1 MRPAFPRRALL
12 ALGACAALFPL
23 SSIPSFGQA
32 RVADVFPSKPVRIV
46 VPFAAGGPTDLMAR
60 VIAKSMSAGLSQPV
74 VVENKPGG
82 GGVIGLSDVAR
93 SPADGY
99 SLAFPSILSV
109 TNQYLLRGY
118 PFDMARDFTPLTVV
132 GYIPHVLIVRND
144 LPIANLQEYVTYA
157 KAQLDMTFASSG
169 LGTSTHL
176 AGELLSAA
184 AGVHMRHVPYRGA
197 AMAVQDL
204 IGGQTHSMFLDTALA
219 LPLIKAG
226 KVRAIAV
233 ASRTRLASL
242 PGVPTIAES
251 GYPSFGIRA
260 WYGLMLRKDVP
271 APIVD
276 RLYEEVRRALASPEV
291 REVFLSNGIEPGG
304 MPPAAFA
311 KIVKEDSEMWRD
323 TIARLKISVD

>member
-1 MRPAFPRRALL
+1 
-12 ALGACAALFPL
+12 
-23 SSIPSFGQA
+23 
-32 RVADVFPSKPVRIV
+32 
-46 VPFAAGGPTDLMAR
+46 
-60 VIAKSMSAGLSQPV
+60 
-74 VVENKPGG
+74 
-82 GGVIGLSDVAR
+82 
-93 SPADGY
+93 
-99 SLAFPSILSV
+99 
-109 TNQYLLRGY
+109 
-118 PFDMARDFTPLTVV
+118 
-132 GYIPHVLIVRND
+132 
-144 LPIANLQEYVTYA
+144 
-157 KAQLDMTFASSG
+157 MTFASSG

-176 AGELLSAA
+176 AGKLLSAA

-219 LPLIKAG
+219 LRLIKAG

-233 ASRTRLASL
+233 ASL

-276 RLYEEVRRALASPEV
+276 RLYEEVPRALASPEV

-304 MPPAAFA
+304 MPPAVFA